1 MLWHTG
7 YCEGYSS
14 ARKEGLPS
22 PRGPQIPH
30 SAPCINQ
37 GHGIYCSSLSSQ
49 SETVAELRIT
59 PINHTWASHLLRH
72 CRRLQPALLSFL
84 WRKWGHFQ
92 VQSVTSKGRTGSCY
106 LSWIHLALW
115 NKHHSFED
123 HRMVCGGRDFKH
135 QPVPSPATD
144 RGTSLFVCNKKGPF
158 KRCDW
163 RKPWLMFYYCWGLD
177 RKFWINYKVKILRSS
192 CQRWTWTFWDC
203 FELVPSQQKGSFPIW
218 WAWNDSPGTAP
229 PSS

>member
-1 MLWHTG
+1 MTHWILWRLFQ
-7 YCEGYSS
+7 C
-14 ARKEGLPS
+14 KEGGS
-22 PRGPQIPH
+22 PLSQRTPN
-30 SAPCINQ
+30 STL
-37 GHGIYCSSLSSQ
+37 SSLHKPGTWDLLFQPFQ
-49 SETVAELRIT
+49 SVRNCSWAENNT
-59 PINHTWASHLLRH
+59 NKPHLSTTSAEA
-72 CRRLQPALLSFL
+72 LQPALLSFL

-92 VQSVTSKGRTGSCY
+92 VQSVTSKGRSGSCY

-123 HRMVCGGRDFKH
+123 HRMVCGGRDLKH
-135 QPVPSPATD
+135 HPVPSPATD
-144 RGTSLFVCNKKGPF
+144 RGTSLFVCNKKEPF

-163 RKPWLMFYYCWGLD
+163 RRPWIMFYYCWGLD

-192 CQRWTWTFWDC
+192 CQRWTWTFWGC